1 MSHHIQILFFDSNF
15 TLPENCTISVNGTF
29 VGLLANDDL
38 DQLYNTFKANLNMEF
53 YQDCS
58 DRMSSVSFAIVFA
71 VLFSGITGIMAG
83 ANISGDLKNPGRSI
97 PMGTLWGSFTVAV
110 VLLIEIFGIALTCDR
125 NLLYNDCYFLDTFAI
140 SPFTLTIGSLLVTFS
155 ASTNAFIGGSRVLQA
170 MAKDVVFGPFLIYV
184 TKGTINEN
192 PITAV
197 ITTWCLMQLVLLMGD
212 FNAIAQL
219 CSCLFL
225 LTYASVNMACLG
237 LRLASA
243 PNFRPSFKYFSNFTC
258 FLGAAGCSVMMFVI
272 QPLYASVAI
281 LLCLSIVL
289 ALNLFSPIRDEN
301 WGSISQ
307 ALLFHQVRKY
317 LLMLDP
323 RKAHVKFWRPQILLL
338 VQNPRTCCSLIDF
351 ANALKKGGLYVLGH
365 VYVDNLQ
372 ELKHDPC
379 STVYSSWLSLVDHL
393 KIKGKKCK

>member
-1 MSHHIQILFFDSNF
+1 M
-15 TLPENCTISVNGTF
+15 PENCTITINGTF
-29 VGLLANDDL
+29 LGLLAKQNRSQLSSTFTDNL
-38 DQLYNTFKANLNMEF
+38 DMEF

-58 DRMSSVSFAIVFA
+58 NRKSSVDFAIVFA
-71 VLFSGITGIMAG
+71 VLFSGVTGIMAG

-97 PMGTLWGSFTVAV
+97 PLGTIWGSCTAIVI
-110 VLLIEIFGIALTCDR
+110 LLIEIFGIALTCDR

-140 SPFTLTIGSLLVTFS
+140 SEAILSMGSLLVTFS
-155 ASTNAFIGGSRVLQA
+155 ASANSFIGGSRVLQA

-184 TKGTINEN
+184 SKGTLNEN

-197 ITTWCLMQLVLLMGD
+197 ITTWCLMQLVLFMGN

-225 LTYASVNMACLG
+225 LSYASVNLACLG
-237 LRLASA
+237 LQLASA
-243 PNFRPSFKYFSNFTC
+243 PNFRPSFKYFSKLTC
-258 FLGAAGCSVMMFVI
+258 FIGVVGCTVMMFVI
-272 QPLYASVAI
+272 EPLYAAVAI
-281 LLCLSIVL
+281 LLCLSLVL

-351 ANALKKGGLYVLGH
+351 ANTLKKGGLYVLGH

-372 ELKHDPC
+372 DLRHDPC

-393 KIKGKKCK
+393 KIKGKNTTYYHFPLWL